1 MTAKCKVGL
10 VLEGG
15 GMRGAFTAGVLD
27 FFLDREV
34 SFHTC
39 IGVSAGAC
47 HACSF
52 LSKQRRRGFETNTDY
67 LEDEAYCSVKNLI
80 KTGDLFGVDMCYRKI
95 PEELNPYD
103 YRAFD
108 QNPTEFYVTVTN
120 CETGEAEYKKIT
132 DMHKGI
138 HYVRASSSLPLL
150 ARTVWIQNTPY
161 LDGGIAD
168 SIPVRQ
174 SQKLGNEKQV
184 VVLTR
189 QRGYRKQPNRAMP
202 AAYLRYGREFPRLV
216 ERMKNRHLDYNET
229 LDYLYEEEKKG
240 KIFLICPEKPVE
252 IGRVEKN
259 REKLEKLYEEGYA
272 TAEKNSRAL
281 QEFLL
286 S

>member
-1 MTAKCKVGL
+1 M
-10 VLEGG
+10 
-15 GMRGAFTAGVLD
+15 
-27 FFLDREV
+27 
-34 SFHTC
+34 
-39 IGVSAGAC
+39 
-47 HACSF
+47 
-52 LSKQRRRGFETNTDY
+52 
-67 LEDEAYCSVKNLI
+67 
-80 KTGDLFGVDMCYRKI
+80 
-95 PEELNPYD
+95 
-103 YRAFD
+103 
-108 QNPTEFYVTVTN
+108 TN